1 MKIIE
6 IVKKLKRENGNK
18 YVKNNDLLWY
28 LVSKMDDM
36 EKRVSRTEA
45 MQRLMSWIIPVVV
58 AATAIIVR
66 LITER

>member
-6 IVKKLKRENGNK
+6 IVKKLKKENGNK

-28 LVSKMDDM
+28 LVGKMDDM
-36 EKRVSRTEA
+36 EKRISRTEA
-45 MQRLMSWIIPVVV
+45 MQKLMLWIIPVVV

>member
-6 IVKKLKRENGNK
+6 RAKKLKRENGNK

-28 LVSKMDDM
+28 LIGRMDDM

-45 MQRLMSWIIPVVV
+45 LQKMMFWIIPVVIAS
-58 AATAIIVR
+58 AAIVIR

>member
-6 IVKKLKRENGNK
+6 IVRKLKKENGNK
-18 YVKNNDLLWY
+18 YIKNNDLLWY
-28 LVSKMDDM
+28 LIGRVDDID
-36 EKRVSRTEA
+36 KRVNKTEA
-45 MQRLMSWIIPVVV
+45 LQKFMLWIIPVVI

>member
-6 IVKKLKRENGNK
+6 RVKKLKRENGNE

-28 LVSKMDDM
+28 LVGKLDDM
-36 EKRVSRTEA
+36 EKRISRTEA
-45 MQRLMSWIIPVVV
+45 MQKFMFWIIPVVV
-58 AATAIIVR
+58 AATAIIIR